1 MSFSLSDYDL
11 AACVRKHRRF
21 QHQTLWCRSYS
32 KYNPVSLKSNL
43 NNFDMSHIHKIEI
56 DWKRIRK
63 KKKKDWKIFKNRRY
77 KCTSLMQKAREQHY
91 EALLID
97 NEKNSEKFWK
107 IIKKV
112 FPSKSRMLNSCL
124 SVPII
129 KDATIAITENNNAN
143 IFCKY
148 Y

>member
-1 MSFSLSDYDL
+1 M
-11 AACVRKHRRF
+11 
-21 QHQTLWCRSYS
+21 WCRSYS

-107 IIKKV
+107 IIKEV
-112 FPSKSRMLNSCL
+112 FPSKSRMLNSSL

-129 KDATIAITENNNAN
+129 KDTTTDITENNNVTFFASIIHLFQ
-143 IFCKY
+143 IFWRLKLGPLKILLGVVH
-148 Y
+148 